1 MGNQK
6 QLVRREHKQKAREK
20 PVQPAA
26 VDVVEEENS
35 SLPSYTSTP
44 TGNILKLQ
52 NTAGNQAVNRFIQR
66 QQQAQVS
73 GNKVGNQ
80 PLQQIVQRDPSPN
93 AGNQPPVQ
101 KKAEEH
107 PDALSM
113 IVGQYPHLLGV
124 LTAEQIQQVQKNLD
138 LQQINQNVDTEYNAY
153 INKLKQSGHW
163 DPQYGVYRGADVD
176 RLERIDRKHK
186 SYDLKSFELSV
197 DTSKLLAPDILAPQP
212 WNREAES
219 RFRKALYDKL
229 SSEPLRLEIQPG
241 INPQPLFRF
250 FWGKG
255 GWEIPQA
262 GGQITFAHLMQVY
275 QFDDQYIK
283 LVKDGPA
290 MHQLRAIYNHV
301 HYAYYQGQED
311 HMFLMKR
318 GDDQPIVNAFAE
330 LFGWTS
336 LPSLSIWDPARA
348 ALNKAEDAFLNDQV
362 ELAGYLLIEASKYI
376 NEAGQKLRKYYERT
390 TRGAGRVVIGLKVV
404 EIGAAV
410 FETVA
415 TGGLASE
422 AGAGLL
428 GISAA
433 SAETAG
439 VYGFL
444 TEEAGQASSI
454 SHGLQDEFDWGA
466 MFRKGAIEAGS
477 TFVGGVV
484 GGKFASLFDNAIG
497 ESMAEVGLSP
507 KMRKIVV
514 DVLGNVSATP
524 ITTAADLTMK
534 EIINGDKMP
543 KSVDEF
549 VKMVADNSVKNAV
562 AGILLGYFTTPGE
575 KLSPEDF
582 VKGNEPGQPPENQG
596 KSAVDMPG
604 EDLQAVGPKS
614 PVEGPAEPQTKR
626 GTADPDIVE
635 WPDGLAHYNLSRGEA
650 LDSYRASIEADP
662 TREAG
667 IWMNVKTGKHV
678 VVQGDKGSVPIE
690 WMDSPELMSADW
702 RLVEH
707 YHPGSDTG
715 ARYASPEDYQ
725 HILFPQM
732 AGHETPGPVSSSIR
746 WRDAQTNLEY
756 ITEIGYDPGLPDP
769 FWIRYRDET
778 GNWQVEM
785 MKDPPWAPGSEYR
798 KFLQSRGI
806 PDSNPPPTSPATT
819 PASPSAVQ
827 SPQPDPS
834 AKTARDVYTDVYQG
848 LKKSGLKP
856 SGRNRAIQPDP
867 SRYPSVE
874 IWPNGDVWG
883 TYADVLKYAQ
893 ESGLT
898 AVRKGSASTI
908 EAHHLTE
915 KHSMQYFGISDDEG
929 LSIAL
934 EASDH
939 TKFTSELPRIRTR
952 ELFYDI
958 DEVFKAHAEM
968 YEAMGHPEWVPQLRK
983 FLRAHKDT
991 ILGVYKQKL
1000 VPGAHLSDY
1009 PQRLRRV
1016 TRFLNS
1022 L

>member
-1 MGNQK
+1 M
-6 QLVRREHKQKAREK
+6 
-20 PVQPAA
+20 
-26 VDVVEEENS
+26 
-35 SLPSYTSTP
+35 
-44 TGNILKLQ
+44 
-52 NTAGNQAVNRFIQR
+52 
-66 QQQAQVS
+66 
-73 GNKVGNQ
+73 
-80 PLQQIVQRDPSPN
+80 
-93 AGNQPPVQ
+93 
-101 KKAEEH
+101 
-107 PDALSM
+107 
-113 IVGQYPHLLGV
+113 
-124 LTAEQIQQVQKNLD
+124 
-138 LQQINQNVDTEYNAY
+138 
-153 INKLKQSGHW
+153 
-163 DPQYGVYRGADVD
+163 
-176 RLERIDRKHK
+176 
-186 SYDLKSFELSV
+186 ELSV
-197 DTSKLLAPDILAPQP
+197 DTSKLLAPDILARQP

-229 SSEPLRLEIQPG
+229 SSEPIKLVIQSG
-241 INPQPLFRF
+241 LHPQPLFRF
-250 FWGKG
+250 FWGTSG
-255 GWEIPQA
+255 LEIPQA
-262 GGQITFAHLMQVY
+262 GGQITFAHLMKVY
-275 QFDDQYIK
+275 QFNDQYIK

-301 HYAYYQGQED
+301 HYAYYKGQDD
-311 HMFLMKR
+311 HMFLMER
-318 GDDQPIVNAFAE
+318 ADEHPIINPLME
-330 LFGWTS
+330 LFAWTS

-362 ELAGYLLIEASKYI
+362 ELAGYLLIEAAKSI
-376 NEAGQKLRKYYERT
+376 NQAAQKLNKYFEKT
-390 TRGAGRVVIGLKVV
+390 TKWAGRFVIGLKVV
-404 EIGAAV
+404 EIGSAV

-444 TEEAGQASSI
+444 TEEAGQASAI
-454 SHGLQDEFDWGA
+454 SQGQQEDFDWGK
-466 MFRKGAIEAGS
+466 MFRKGAIEAGT

-484 GGKFASLFDNAIG
+484 GGKFASVFDNAIG
-497 ESMAEVGLSP
+497 KSIAEAGFSP

-514 DVLGNVSATP
+514 DVLANVSSTP

-534 EIINGDKMP
+534 KIINGEAMP

-549 VKMVADNSVKNAV
+549 AKMVAEDSVKNAF
-562 AGILLGYFTTPGE
+562 AGVLLGYFTPPGE
-575 KLSPEDF
+575 KLSPEDL
-582 VKGNEPGQPPENQG
+582 VMKNGPGMAETGPGKPAGGAPGGQGEPTGSQSSGPGQAEPASPQAPGTGQG
-596 KSAVDMPG
+596 
-604 EDLQAVGPKS
+604 
-614 PVEGPAEPQTKR
+614 GPAGPQTNLKSL
-626 GTADPDIVE
+626 ADLPVNAGNTEPELIK
-635 WPDGLAHYNLSRGEA
+635 WPDGLAQYNLNRGEA
-650 LDSYRASIEADP
+650 IESYRASIEADP

-678 VVQGDKGSVPIE
+678 VVQGEEGSVPIE
-690 WMDSPELMSADW
+690 WMDSPELLSGDW

-707 YHPGSDTG
+707 YHPGQDAS
-715 ARYASPEDYQ
+715 ARYASPADFE
-725 HILFPQM
+725 HILYPQM
-732 AGHETPGPVSSSIR
+732 TGLEPPGPVQTSIR
-746 WRDAQTNLEY
+746 WRDAQSKLEFV
-756 ITEIGYDPGLPDP
+756 TDIGYDPKLPEP
-769 FWIRYRDET
+769 FWIRYRDEA
-778 GNWQVEM
+778 GEWQVEM
-785 MKDPPWAPGSEYR
+785 MKDPPWTPGSEYEQ
-798 KFLQSRGI
+798 FLKARGI
-806 PDSNPPPTSPATT
+806 PVNVTQPATPTATPNPPA
-819 PASPSAVQ
+819 AVKG
-827 SPQPDPS
+827 PQADPS
-834 AKTARDVYTDVYQG
+834 AETARDVFKDVYQG
-848 LKKSGLKP
+848 LKKGGLKP
-856 SGRNRAIQPDP
+856 SGRNRAIRPDP

-874 IWPNGDVWG
+874 IMPNGDVWG

-898 AVRKGSASTI
+898 AVRKGDASTI

-939 TKFTSELPRIRTR
+939 SKFTTELPRIRTR

-968 YEAMGHPEWVPQLRK
+968 YESLGHPEWVPQLKK

-1000 VPGAHLSDY
+1000 VPGAHLADY